1 MTITKR
7 TTKGSALTYAE
18 LDENFRDLDSDMTI
32 DRVLRNG
39 NTTTRDLTVGNLTIA
54 KVDSPGSVVQV
65 KHSSTGGVAAYATGS
80 GVNNSALVGLSVTIT
95 PKYADSEIHID
106 FSCFLGTSNYQAKLY
121 LVRAVN
127 YHSANAGTHT
137 TIGTGNEFNGRPRA
151 TASIIP
157 YDSVTAD
164 QKYQLANL
172 SNLIVDRP
180 NTTDPVTYY
189 LKMGAYDGHTVYL
202 NRSRT
207 WQRSPSAGLDAVP
220 SSNIRAM
227 EVVTDHTSVTSLTY
241 IASSIVEMPGSAG
254 QTRQI
259 QIPST
264 AQAGDIAVLWGWFD
278 ANAQSAQDT
287 NYEVNDPGGW
297 SLAVG
302 TSQLEDDRLFGY
314 IHGSSWVKILNEDE
328 VGFNMTLTSQASG
341 YMSACMA
348 VFRPDKPIR
357 EFYIKNGNYFSSP
370 SAYSLTM
377 DKTSVIPVAAALV
390 GLGGRYNGQNPVLT
404 GTDITVV
411 NSSGSV
417 GDPKFGYK
425 IYNDAATL
433 NTQTFT
439 TTDTGRQAMNAFYLE
454 VV

>member
-7 TTKGSALTYAE
+7 SIKGSALTYAE
-18 LDENFRDLDSDMTI
+18 LDENFCDLDSDMTI

-80 GVNNSALVGLSVTIT
+80 GTNNSTPVGLSVTIT

-106 FSCFLGTSNYQAKLY
+106 FSVFLGTSSYQAKLY

-127 YHSANAGTHT
+127 YHTANAGTHT
-137 TIGTGNEFNGRPRA
+137 TIGTGNEFNGRARA

-157 YDSVTAD
+157 YDENTTTQQYKIS
-164 QKYQLANL
+164 NL

-189 LKMGAYDGHTVYL
+189 LKMGAYNGHTVYL

-207 WQRSPSAGLDAVP
+207 WQNGTTSGFDAVP

-241 IASSIVEMPGSAG
+241 VASSIVEMPGSAS

-278 ANAQSAQDT
+278 ANAQSSQTT

-297 SLAVG
+297 TLAVG
-302 TSQLEDDRLFGY
+302 TSQLEDARLFGY

-341 YMSACMA
+341 YMSACIA
-348 VFRPDKPIR
+348 VFRPDKPIS
-357 EFYIKNGNYFSSP
+357 EFYIKNGNYFSS
-370 SAYSLTM
+370 SSGFSRSM
-377 DKTSVIPVAAALV
+377 DKTSVIPVSALVV
-390 GLGGRYNGQNPVLT
+390 GLGGRYSGQNPVLT

-433 NTQTFT
+433 GNQTLT

>member
-54 KVDSPGSVVQV
+54 KVDSPGSVAQV

-106 FSCFLGTSNYQAKLY
+106 FSCFLGTSNYQTKLY

-164 QKYQLANL
+164 QKYRLSHL

-227 EVVTDHTSVTSLTY
+227 EVVTDHTSVTSLTFV
-241 IASSIVEMPGSAG
+241 ASSIVEMPGSAG

-278 ANAQSAQDT
+278 ANAQSAQNT

-302 TSQLEDDRLFGY
+302 TSQLEDDRVFGY

-377 DKTSVIPVAAALV
+377 DKTSVIPVAVALV

-439 TTDTGRQAMNAFYLE
+439 TTDAGRQAMNAFYLE

>member
-1 MTITKR
+1 MTIVKR

-18 LDENFRDLDSDMTI
+18 LDENFRDLDEDMTLE
-32 DRVLRNG
+32 RVIENDYAKSAG
-39 NTTTRDLTVGNLTIA
+39 TVL
-54 KVDSPGSVVQV
+54 QV
-65 KHSSTGGVAAYATGS
+65 KHATQGGVAAYATGS
-80 GVNNSALVGLSVTIT
+80 GTDNSAAVGLSVTIT
-95 PKYADSEIHID
+95 PKYADSEIYID
-106 FSCFLGTSNYQAKLY
+106 FSVFLGTSSYQAKLY

-157 YDSVTAD
+157 YDDNATTQD
-164 QKYQLANL
+164 YQLANL
-172 SNLIVDRP
+172 TNFIVDRP

-189 LKMGAYDGHTVYL
+189 LKMAAYNGVPVFL
-202 NRSRT
+202 NRSRN
-207 WQRSPSAGLDAVP
+207 WQNGTTGGYDAVP
-220 SSNIRAM
+220 SSNMRVM
-227 EVVTDHTSVTSLTY
+227 EVATDHTAVTSLTHV
-241 IASSIVEMPGSAG
+241 ADVFTEMPSSAG

-278 ANAQSAQDT
+278 ANAQSSETT

-302 TSQLEDDRLFGY
+302 TSQLEDAASFGY

-328 VGFNMTLTSQASG
+328 VGFNLTLTANAVG

-348 VFRPDKPIR
+348 VFRPDKPISQ
-357 EFYIKNGNYFSSP
+357 FYIKNGNYFSSA
-370 SAYSLTM
+370 SAFSRTM

-390 GLGGRYNGQNPVLT
+390 GLGGRYSGQNPTLT

-411 NSSGSV
+411 NSSGSI
-417 GDPKFGYK
+417 GDPKYGYK

-439 TTDTGRQAMNAFYLE
+439 TTDAGRQAMNAFYLE

>member
-54 KVDSPGSVVQV
+54 RVDSPGSVVQV

-80 GVNNSALVGLSVTIT
+80 GTNNSAVVGLSVTIT
-95 PKYADSEIHID
+95 PKYADSEIYID
-106 FSCFLGTSNYQAKLY
+106 FSVFLGTSNYQSKLY

-127 YHSANAGTHT
+127 YHTANAGTHT

-151 TASIIP
+151 TAAIVP
-157 YDSVTAD
+157 YDDVASTGD
-164 QKYQLANL
+164 YNMYNL
-172 SNLIVDRP
+172 SNVIVDRP

-189 LKMGAYDGHTVYL
+189 LKMAAYNGQTVYL

-207 WQRSPSAGLDAVP
+207 WQNGGSGGYDAVP
-220 SSNIRAM
+220 SSNIRVM
-227 EVVTDHTSVTSLTY
+227 EVATDHTSVTSLTHV
-241 IASSIVEMPGSAG
+241 ADVFTEMPSSAG

-278 ANAQSAQDT
+278 ANAQSSETT

-297 SLAVG
+297 TLAVG
-302 TSQLEDDRLFGY
+302 TNQLEDAELFGY

-328 VGFNMTLTSQASG
+328 VGFNMTLTSNAIG

-348 VFRPDKPIR
+348 VFRPDKPIS
-357 EFYIKNGNYFSSP
+357 EFYIKNGNYFSSA
-370 SAYSLTM
+370 SSFSRTM
-377 DKTSVIPVAAALV
+377 DKSSVIPVAAVLV
-390 GLGGRYNGQNPVLT
+390 GLGGRYSGQNPTLT

-411 NSSGSV
+411 NSSGTE
-417 GDPKFGYK
+417 GDPKYGYK
-425 IYNDAATL
+425 IYNSGSL
-433 NTQTFT
+433 GNQTFT
-439 TTDTGRQAMNAFYLE
+439 TTDAGRQAMNAFYLE

>member
-80 GVNNSALVGLSVTIT
+80 GDNNSALTGLQVTIT

-106 FSCFLGTSNYQAKLY
+106 FSCFLGTTAYQAKLY

-127 YHSANAGTHT
+127 YHTANAGTHT
-137 TIGTGNEFNGRPRA
+137 TIGTGNDFNGRPRA
-151 TASIIP
+151 TASINP
-157 YDSVTAD
+157 YDDVTST
-164 QKYQLANL
+164 QKYNLSNL

-189 LKMGAYDGHTVYL
+189 LKMGAYINQTVFL
-202 NRSRT
+202 NRSRN
-207 WQRSPSAGLDAVP
+207 WQNGDGYDAVP

-241 IASSIVEMPGSAG
+241 VASSIVEMPGSAG

-278 ANAQSAQDT
+278 ANAQSTEDT

-302 TSQLEDDRLFGY
+302 TSQLEDAALFGY

-341 YMSACMA
+341 YMSACIA
-348 VFRPDKPIR
+348 VFRPDKPIS
-357 EFYIKNGNYFSSP
+357 EFYIKNGNYFSSA
-370 SAYSLTM
+370 SAFSRSM
-377 DKTSVIPVAAALV
+377 DKTSVIPVAVALV

-433 NTQTFT
+433 NNQTFT